1 MITLKKSFEYQNR
14 LSELLDEALEILS
27 YEGNVTT
34 IKQTHM
40 RKKTYSEAED
50 EEIVLDK
57 DIPYSINRLTQ
68 FVDLLMTEI
77 ETLTTEI
84 NKAKKGFSNST
95 HFDTMIAINN
105 KKRRI
110 LNRYEMMAKIKS
122 RETIVKGSADRFN
135 EDGEQVSYRYDIKQ
149 VVTIDFDRNDLKRR
163 ISKLRNEIDKTSE
176 AIDAMQINV
185 RVGYDPIFD
194 INDTLEELVL
204 STTE

>member
-77 ETLTTEI
+77 ETLTAEI

-163 ISKLRNEIDKTSE
+163 ISKLRNEVDKTSE
-176 AIDAMQINV
+176 EIDAMQINV